1 MESLLFT
8 DVEGSLKLKI
18 LFIHEVNYRSK
29 VIFEMHEF
37 PELLAL
43 AGHEVH
49 FLEFPEDT
57 GIRNASIRTK
67 SNLISGRAYP
77 NAKIHLITPPT
88 VGGGFIDRVMAPI
101 TVIPRLWKLI
111 SNGGFDVVM
120 LYAVPTSG
128 WQTVRIAKRAGVP
141 VVFRALDVSHLIR
154 KGLTSQLVKLAE
166 RFVYRR
172 ATIIS
177 ANNLV
182 LGEYVT
188 KLGGRLDSPIVN
200 FPPLDLDHF
209 AHGNRRQMRTN
220 MSIDQDS
227 FVATYMGSLFPF
239 SGLLQVVSDFALLS
253 ESDDRL
259 LIIGGGG
266 IENELRK
273 KVRELNLEHKVI
285 FTGVISY
292 AELPEYLSVSDVLI
306 NPFESTLVT
315 NLALPHKALQ
325 YLATGIP
332 TVSTKLSGLFA
343 SLGDAA
349 GIYWVDSPNKIV
361 EACLQVKQQ
370 GTVEK
375 RASTELGKKFVNEFF
390 NTQTTLNEI
399 EATIKIASRNK
410 LAGISPNPSPDIA
423 IVVPTMGLRTD
434 YLRQSLTSLRESGAG
449 LLCIIA
455 PKEVNLGE
463 LETEN
468 LYDLRLDDTGDG
480 LANAINKA
488 FASLPEQIKF
498 ISWLGD
504 DDLVERDSLYN
515 AREVMM
521 SKPNVVAVVGICDYI
536 GPSGEKILTNRA
548 GSLGIRILSWGPD
561 LVPQPGSL
569 FRRSTFNDI
578 GCLNPEYRMAF
589 DLDLFLKL
597 RKMGDIVFLNQKV
610 ASFRWHPTSLSVSQR
625 RSAVREASIIRRS
638 HHTKVVGKLSLIWEP
653 AIIVFTLLLANV
665 VNRKRTSELDQKD
678 EWMLDAR

>member
-1 MESLLFT
+1 
-8 DVEGSLKLKI
+8 LKI

-37 PELLAL
+37 PELLAI

-57 GIRNASIRTK
+57 GIRNASIRTR

-77 NAKIHLITPPT
+77 DAKIHLITPPT
-88 VGGGFIDRVMAPI
+88 IGGGFFDRVLAPI

-128 WQTVRIAKRAGVP
+128 WQTVRIAKKAGVP

-166 RFVYRR
+166 RYVYRR

-188 KLGGRLDSPIVN
+188 NLGGRLDAPIVN

-209 AHGNRRQMRTN
+209 AHKNRRQMRTN
-220 MSIDQDS
+220 MSIDQNS

-239 SGLLQVVSDFALLS
+239 SGLLQVVSDFALQS

-259 LIIGGGG
+259 LIIGGGE

-273 KVRELNLEHKVI
+273 KVKELKLEHKVI

-292 AELPEYLSVSDVLI
+292 AELPDYLSVSDVLI

-315 NLALPHKALQ
+315 NLALPHKVLQ

-332 TVSTKLSGLFA
+332 TVSTKLSGLFE
-343 SLGDAA
+343 SLGNAA
-349 GIYWVDSPNKIV
+349 GIYWVESPDKIV
-361 EACLQVKQQ
+361 ETFLQVKQQ
-370 GTVEK
+370 GDSEK
-375 RASTELGKKFVNEFF
+375 LAASEVGKKFVNEFF
-390 NTQTTLNEI
+390 NTKTTLDEI
-399 EATIKIASRNK
+399 ESTIRIASQSK

-455 PKEVNLGE
+455 PKEVNLEE
-463 LETEN
+463 LETQN
-468 LYDLRLDDTGDG
+468 LYDLRIDDAGDG
-480 LANAINKA
+480 LANAINRA
-488 FASLPEQIKF
+488 FASLPEHIKF

-504 DDLVERDSLYN
+504 DDLVEKDSLYN
-515 AREVMM
+515 AREVMI

-548 GSLGIRILSWGPD
+548 GSLGVRILSWGPD

-597 RKMGDIVFLNQKV
+597 RKMGEIEFLNQKV

-625 RSAVREASIIRRS
+625 RSAVREASRIRRRNHS
-638 HHTKVVGKLSLIWEP
+638 KAVEKLSLVWEP
-653 AIIVFTLLLANV
+653 AIIVFTLLLGNV
-665 VNRKRTSELDQKD
+665 VNWKRSSELVEKD
-678 EWMLDAR
+678 EKILNAR

>member
-1 MESLLFT
+1 M
-8 DVEGSLKLKI
+8 KI
-18 LFIHEVNYRSK
+18 LFIHEVNYRTK

-37 PELLAL
+37 PELLAI

-77 NAKIHLITPPT
+77 EAKIHLITPPT
-88 VGGGFIDRVMAPI
+88 LGGGFIDRISAPI

-111 SNGGFDVVM
+111 HNGGFDVIM

-128 WQTVRIAKRAGVP
+128 WQTVRIAKKVGVP
-141 VVFRALDVSHLIR
+141 VVYRALDVSHLIR

-166 RFVYRR
+166 RYVYRR

-182 LGEYVT
+182 LGDYVT
-188 KLGGRLDSPIVN
+188 KLGGRLDAPLVD
-200 FPPLDLDHF
+200 FPPLDLEHF
-209 AHGNRRQMRTN
+209 ARKNRRQMREN

-273 KVRELNLEHKVI
+273 KVKELKLEDRVI

-292 AELPEYLSVSDVLI
+292 AELPDYLSVSDVLI

-315 NLALPHKALQ
+315 NLALPHKVLQ

-332 TVSTKLSGLFA
+332 TVSTKLSGLFE
-343 SLGDAA
+343 SLGNDA
-349 GIYWVDSPNKIV
+349 GIYWVDSPDKIV
-361 EACLQVKQQ
+361 EAFLQVKHEDI
-370 GTVEK
+370 TEK
-375 RASTELGKKFVNEFF
+375 FAASEIGKKFVNEFF
-390 NTQTTLNEI
+390 NPHTTLHEI
-399 EATIKIASRNK
+399 EATIEIASQGKRV
-410 LAGISPNPSPDIA
+410 ATSPNPSPDIA

-434 YLRQSLTSLRESGAG
+434 YLHQSLTSLRESGAG
-449 LLCIIA
+449 LLCIVS
-455 PKEVNLGE
+455 PKDVDLQE
-463 LETEN
+463 LESAN
-468 LYDLRLDDTGDG
+468 LFDLRIDDAGTG

-488 FASLPEQIKF
+488 FASLPEHIKF

-504 DDLVERDSLYN
+504 DDLVEKDSLYN
-515 AREVMM
+515 AREVMV

-548 GSLGIRILSWGPD
+548 GSLGVRILSWGPD

-597 RKMGDIVFLNQKV
+597 RKMGEIEFLNQKV

-625 RSAVREASIIRRS
+625 RDAVREASRIRRRNHS
-638 HHTKVVGKLSLIWEP
+638 KPVEKLSLVWEP
-653 AIIVFTLLLANV
+653 AIIVFTLLLGNV
-665 VNRKRTSELDQKD
+665 VNWKRTSELDQK
-678 EWMLDAR
+678 EERSLNAS